1 MKYSYISDCQRGCH
15 KRKNEQNEW
24 DVEMHAGCCKLSVH
38 DWFKDITLPFNPCD
52 IFEIRFKNTHKGFY
66 KNTNEL
72 TLQIGDIVTVE
83 SASGHDVGIVSLSG
97 PLVLRQMARH
107 NIRLENFEFKK
118 IYRKAKPFDIEKWQ
132 EAIAREHRTMIKSRQ
147 ISAALN
153 LNMKIGDVEFQG
165 DGTKAIF
172 YYIADERVDFR
183 ELIKRLAEEFHIRI
197 EMRQIGAR
205 QEAGLIGGIGIC
217 GRELCCS
224 LWMSGFATV
233 NTTAARWQDLSLNP
247 QKLTGQCS
255 KLKCCLNHEV
265 ATYFEAQK
273 EFPRITAPLEAADGD
288 WSLLKS
294 DILQGIMYFVTHL
307 DRVEK
312 IIELPVSRVKEIIAL
327 NKQGKKAPALSDS
340 TSVKKEEIKTDFKD
354 TVGEDSITRFD
365 NKKKKSRNKNHR
377 HRKNKGATNNNMGK
391 NSNSNENNI
400 PK

>member
-273 EFPRITAPLEAADGD
+273 DFPRINNPLEATDGS
-288 WSLLKS
+288 WSLFKT
-294 DILQGIMYFVTHL
+294 DILKGLMFFITSI
-307 DRVEK
+307 DRNEK
-312 IIELPVSRVKEIIAL
+312 IVELPIARVKEIISL
-327 NKQGKKAPALSDS
+327 NKKGVKAPALSEQI
-340 TSVKKEEIKTDFKD
+340 SVKTEEVKPDFKN

-365 NKKKKSRNKNHR
+365 KKKKSRNRNHR
-377 HRKNKGATNNNMGK
+377 HHKNRTND
-391 NSNSNENNI
+391 NSQKSNENN
-400 PK
+400 PTK